1 MNKKIALIFR
11 ITAQDISC
19 LDDFLLKK
27 AHCSWS
33 KKKIIFI

>member
-1 MNKKIALIFR
+1 MNKKIALIFG
-11 ITAQDISC
+11 ITAQDISY

-27 AHCSWS
+27 AQCSCS